1 MNKMKERKKRKEQLS
16 DRKSLAAQNRMK
28 SIAGLAADESKGVG
42 SGGGGSVGG
51 ANKRRKKGG
60 EDDGF
65 GKSDADWAVY
75 REIVSLDSLWL
86 GIDLDADPREEVN
99 RVLEMIQKMKKTRFN
114 PSKTSNLVSY
124 TTTLRSHSIK
134 LPNDSKCEDTN
145 SSTLSFMD

>member
-1 MNKMKERKKRKEQLS
+1 MNKMKERKKLKEQLS

-75 REIVSLDSLWL
+75 REIVSRLSLFH
-86 GIDLDADPREEVN
+86 N
-99 RVLEMIQKMKKTRFN
+99 
-114 PSKTSNLVSY
+114 
-124 TTTLRSHSIK
+124 
-134 LPNDSKCEDTN
+134 
-145 SSTLSFMD
+145 

>member
-1 MNKMKERKKRKEQLS
+1 MNKMKERKKLKEQLS

-75 REIVSLDSLWL
+75 REIVSLFSLFQ
-86 GIDLDADPREEVN
+86 N
-99 RVLEMIQKMKKTRFN
+99 
-114 PSKTSNLVSY
+114 
-124 TTTLRSHSIK
+124 
-134 LPNDSKCEDTN
+134 
-145 SSTLSFMD
+145 